1 MGIVVLFQNAGGLAQ
16 LFYHK
21 KLRHFY
27 FLFSKYCLFFQ
38 SDAIDYLAEVTLL
51 NKIFRSVKK
60 DNSMSFTQDF

>member
-1 MGIVVLFQNAGGLAQ
+1 MGDSGAVSKCWWSGAVAS
-16 LFYHK
+16 YHQ

-27 FLFSKYCLFFQ
+27 FRNIAFFFQ
-38 SDAIDYLAEVTLL
+38 SDAFDYLAEVTLL